1 MYVLEIF
8 HQKPKV
14 LILGILTVIFFLLFF
29 IFRILSI
36 YIETKYKQIFRN
48 NFLKF
53 NYEKEK
59 KTNLEEMI
67 RNSFSL
73 KTFILSFTFLIIS
86 LILMI
91 YINLIFF
98 CINLI
103 FLLFSYHFYKKKIIL
118 NDNKLSNFLNKI
130 NKKIY
135 SRKVFEDIYILEKY
149 IKIKNFYEYKK
160 LFFNFYFEIIAL
172 IFCIIYLFFF
182 TLNGDQNIL
191 KIIIMIISLRFL
203 VSSILKFK
211 TCTNFL

>member
-1 MYVLEIF
+1 MEEI
-8 HQKPKV
+8 
-14 LILGILTVIFFLLFF
+14 
-29 IFRILSI
+29 
-36 YIETKYKQIFRN
+36 
-48 NFLKF
+48 
-53 NYEKEK
+53 
-59 KTNLEEMI
+59 I

-73 KTFILSFTFLIIS
+73 KTFILSLTFLIIS
-86 LILMI
+86 LFLMI

-103 FLLFSYHFYKKKIIL
+103 FLLFSYYFYKKKIIL
-118 NDNKLSNFLNKI
+118 NDNRLSNFLNKI
-130 NKKIY
+130 NKKIN
-135 SRKVFEDIYILEKY
+135 SQKVFGDINILKKY

-172 IFCIIYLFFF
+172 IFCIIFLVFFSF
-182 TLNGDQNIL
+182 NVDQKIL